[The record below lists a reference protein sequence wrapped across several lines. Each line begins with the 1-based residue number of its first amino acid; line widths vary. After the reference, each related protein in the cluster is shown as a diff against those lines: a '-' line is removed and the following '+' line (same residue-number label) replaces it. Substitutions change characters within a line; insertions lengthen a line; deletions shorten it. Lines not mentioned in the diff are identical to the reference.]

1 MRELRTEDDIGFC
14 CFCPNGAFCTFYY
27 YFGQMVRFAP
37 FFFFFEFRI
46 ELAGWRRY
54 RWLRPIRT
62 NLALIGADR
71 PDFTR
76 VDASRET
83 KKKKAGRSTDAQ
95 AEVSLVCRTQV
106 RWAFCCVRA
115 SQIESRN

>member
-1 MRELRTEDDIGFC
+1 
-14 CFCPNGAFCTFYY
+14 
-27 YFGQMVRFAP
+27 MVRFAP
-37 FFFFFEFRI
+37 FFFFFFEFRI

>member
-1 MRELRTEDDIGFC
+1 MRELQTKDDIGFC

-54 RWLRPIRT
+54 RWLRPIQT

-83 KKKKAGRSTDAQ
+83 KKKKSWTQHGRAGRGVPC
-95 AEVSLVCRTQV
+95 VSN
-106 RWAFCCVRA
+106 A
-115 SQIESRN
+115 SAVGVLLRPCIPNRK